1 MYGEEQGMWVGLL
14 VNRDYRMYCFPQSMH
29 TKSVLPVFLP
39 VKPAKAP
46 ILPASSAPLNNFL
59 NRCLVVV
66 AKSLHRNLRKRS

>member
-29 TKSVLPVFLP
+29 TKSVLP
-39 VKPAKAP
+39 
-46 ILPASSAPLNNFL
+46 ASSAPLNNFL